1 MAAELNCSD
10 PAALA
15 QLAKCFC
22 MDDRTSKA
30 VELYLLATIAGGSMD
45 PAELARQA
53 AAGKF
58 TGIPPGQA
66 DAIMAMLLCN
76 IVNSL

>member
-1 MAAELNCSD
+1 MALDCND

-15 QLAKCFC
+15 QAAKCFC
-22 MDDRTSKA
+22 VDERTGKA
-30 VELYLLATIAGGSMD
+30 IELYLLATIAGGSMD
-45 PAELARQA
+45 PATLARQA
-53 AAGKF
+53 AAAGF